1 MDGIFAYMSKPS
13 KSGKRRYVYQ
23 NYNTKEYSFSR
34 LPNVE
39 YEESKLVYSV
49 TESLQRMEA
58 LYASFK
64 YVQPRWKR
72 I

>member
-1 MDGIFAYMSKPS
+1 MDGVFAYMSKPS

-23 NYNTKEYSFSR
+23 NYNTKEYSFDK
-34 LPNVE
+34 LPDIE

-64 YVQPRWKR
+64 YAQSKWKR